1 MVKTFSGLLKLIGM
15 ALHHRDLTVKKSS
28 EADV

>member
-1 MVKTFSGLLKLIGM
+1 METFTLLKLIGM

>member
-15 ALHHRDLTVKKSS
+15 AFHHRDLTVKKSS

>member
-1 MVKTFSGLLKLIGM
+1 MIQTFSGLLKLIDM
-15 ALHHRDLTVKKSS
+15 ALRHRDLTVKKSS

>member
-15 ALHHRDLTVKKSS
+15 ALHHRDLIVRKSS

>member
-1 MVKTFSGLLKLIGM
+1 MIETFSGLLKLIGM

>member
-1 MVKTFSGLLKLIGM
+1 MVETFTLLKLIGM